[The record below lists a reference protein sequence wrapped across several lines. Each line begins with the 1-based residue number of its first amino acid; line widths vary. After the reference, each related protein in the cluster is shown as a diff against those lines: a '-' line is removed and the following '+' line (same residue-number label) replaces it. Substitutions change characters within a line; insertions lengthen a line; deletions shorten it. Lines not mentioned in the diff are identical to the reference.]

1 MTATSRSTLDLLH
14 DAVAVLGRLDVER
27 DDVRAGLSEG
37 LDLRLGML
45 DHQVDIEDALRCLAQ
60 ALDDRRAQ
68 RDVRHVRAVHD
79 IDVDVIGAGV
89 RDTLDLIGQVSKIG
103 GKDGRCNLDHLY
115 SFFLASICASL
126 TSCRI
131 CS

>member
-1 MTATSRSTLDLLH
+1 MPGHFAKIGIARGFEHGPVFIGPLH

-60 ALDDRRAQ
+60 ALDDR
-68 RDVRHVRAVHD
+68 
-79 IDVDVIGAGV
+79 
-89 RDTLDLIGQVSKIG
+89 
-103 GKDGRCNLDHLY
+103 
-115 SFFLASICASL
+115 
-126 TSCRI
+126 
-131 CS
+131 